1 MRLPSE
7 SKQQLFLKNLWSE
20 NPVMFSGLGIFL
32 AVAGTATVSQAF
44 FLGAIVLLLLLF
56 NSIVS
61 SAVGELFQKK
71 VPLWPQVIL
80 SSILLSGLAV
90 FLSGAFASLPDNT
103 RILYALLAAS
113 PLVYSRAQ
121 LLSYNTTIDRAM
133 FDAAGTGVGTLAVM
147 LAIALVREM
156 IGQGRLAG
164 FSVFPPAPW
173 PLLNTLFGGILLTGI
188 LLAIFN
194 LLVKNKK

>member
-32 AVAGTATVSQAF
+32 AVAGTATIEQAF

-56 NSIVS
+56 NSLVS

-80 SSILLSGLAV
+80 TSVVLSALAL
-90 FLSGAFASLPDNT
+90 FLAGAFAALPDNT

-121 LLSYNTTIDRAM
+121 LLSYNTTIDRAL
-133 FDAAGTGVGTLAVM
+133 FDAAGTGVGTVFVLVF
-147 LAIALVREM
+147 IALVRQVV
-156 IGQGRLAG
+156 GQGSMAS
-164 FSVFPPAPW
+164 FTVFPQAPW
-173 PLLNTLFGGILLTGI
+173 PLLSTMFGGILLTGI
-188 LLAIFN
+188 MMVIFN
-194 LLVKNKK
+194 LIKNKK